1 MLHDFCNLLTLKIM
15 ALGRPLHEAEQ
26 IAAVIVIWVVM
37 TGAMTGLTISIAG
50 VPERDPDN
58 GSGSVGFRPL
68 HGTGPVSTC
77 EISPAVAGA
86 VAKTTRPLL
95 QR

>member
-1 MLHDFCNLLTLKIM
+1 MHHDFCNPLTMKIM

-37 TGAMTGLTISIAG
+37 IGAMTGLTISIAG

-58 GSGSVGFRPL
+58 GSGYLLPL
-68 HGTGPVSTC
+68 HGTGPASTG
-77 EISPAVAGA
+77 EISPAVNGA
-86 VAKTTRPLL
+86 VVKTPRSLL

>member
-1 MLHDFCNLLTLKIM
+1 MHHDFCNPLTMKIM

-26 IAAVIVIWVVM
+26 IAAVIIIWVVM
-37 TGAMTGLTISIAG
+37 IGAMTGLTISIAG
-50 VPERDPDN
+50 VPQRDPDN
-58 GSGSVGFRPL
+58 SSGSAGFLPL
-68 HGTGPVSTC
+68 HGTGPVNTC

-86 VAKTTRPLL
+86 VAKTAGSLL